1 MMGHLLAVKE
11 KQVQT
16 DDMFGPLLATFELLK
31 TYGQQLSEEV
41 YIQLQVHF
49 ITFAS
54 CTMYSTI
61 GYSISEQSGVV

>member
-31 TYGQQLSEEV
+31 TYGQQMSEEV
-41 YIQLQVHF
+41 YVQLQVCFTYHRLQQD
-49 ITFAS
+49 
-54 CTMYSTI
+54 MYCVGLRTC
-61 GYSISEQSGVV
+61 YCM